1 MAAGK
6 ANNRIWLIDAAR
18 GMAVL
23 LMMLYH
29 FCFDLNYYQLIHQD
43 FNNSLFWLT
52 ARAVIVTAFLTLVGI
67 SLVLAETK
75 NSRYFWIR
83 IAKLLAAAVL
93 VTTGSYWMF
102 PHSFIFFGILHFILV
117 ASLIGR
123 FMLRYYWI
131 NLLLGCAIL
140 LLGIL
145 YTNAWFDQPWLQW
158 LGLMTY
164 KPITEDYV
172 PLFPWLGVVLTGMFA
187 AKFYLRAAP
196 VTFFAGSN
204 KGKKKAA
211 PVNPWFNLPIWLGK
225 HSLAVYL
232 LHQPLLLG
240 AMSLVVSQ

>member
-6 ANNRIWLIDAAR
+6 VKNRIWPVDAAR
-18 GMAVL
+18 GLAVM
-23 LMMLYH
+23 LMILYH
-29 FCFDLNYYQLIHQD
+29 FCFDLNYFQLIHQD

-52 ARAVIVTAFLTLVGI
+52 ARAVIVTTFLTLVGI

-93 VTTGSYWMF
+93 VTAGSYWLF
-102 PHSFIFFGILHFILV
+102 PRSFIFFGILHFILA

-123 FMLRYYWI
+123 FMLRYYWS
-131 NLLLGCAIL
+131 NLLLGCAIV

-145 YTNAWFDQPWLQW
+145 YANSWFDQPWLQW

-164 KPITEDYV
+164 KPVTEDYV
-172 PLFPWLGVVLTGMFA
+172 PIFPWLGVVLTGIFA
-187 AKFYLRAAP
+187 AKVYRRAAP
-196 VTFFAGSN
+196 ATTFPGS
-204 KGKKKAA
+204 KKNTKKPAA
-211 PVNPWFNLPIWLGK
+211 VNPWFNLPIWLGR

-240 AMSLVVSQ
+240 ALALFVNH